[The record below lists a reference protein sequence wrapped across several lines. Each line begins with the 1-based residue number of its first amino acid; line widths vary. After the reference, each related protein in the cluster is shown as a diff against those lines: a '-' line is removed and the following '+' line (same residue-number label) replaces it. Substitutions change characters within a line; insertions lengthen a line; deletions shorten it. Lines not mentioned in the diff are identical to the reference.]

1 LRADEIRAPAAG
13 NFLEIGAGT
22 ERAARAGENGHQDR
36 IVVLDVIGGGFQRP
50 RHLAVDR
57 VARVGAVDRH
67 KRDMIR
73 AFLDREWRLRRV
85 AHGCLG
91 SFV

>member
-1 LRADEIRAPAAG
+1 M
-13 NFLEIGAGT
+13 
-22 ERAARAGENGHQDR
+22 
-36 IVVLDVIGGGFQRP
+36 LDVIGGGFQRP